1 MSSDSLCTNQNQET
15 GGECAIYSQDCPS
28 RCTNIHFVI
37 MVFTEY
43 VLSMQCGT
51 PVRDALMAETNQ
63 PCIVVFRDCDD
74 DEDTPP
80 QFFISIEQQLMLESH
95 NIITAIFSCIA
106 AHYVF
111 NLSYHKKT
119 GDFWVFIQEKILQL
133 PSKQGSKKNA
143 STTSHYN
150 GIQRYYSAA
159 NKL

>member
-15 GGECAIYSQDCPS
+15 GGECAIYSQDGPS
-28 RCTNIHFVI
+28 KYTNINFVVLEI
-37 MVFTEY
+37 RVC
-43 VLSMQCGT
+43 LSMQRGT

-63 PCIVVFRDCDD
+63 PCIIVFRDSDD
-74 DEDTPP
+74 EEDTPS
-80 QFFISIEQQLMLESH
+80 QFFISIEQQLMSESH
-95 NIITAIFSCIA
+95 NIITATFSCIA

-150 GIQRYYSAA
+150 GIQRYYSAT